1 MAGFIPT
8 PSFGCQ
14 VDRRPF
20 APEPP
25 VRVGT
30 VVEQPSDRFLMEFAS
45 RGVKWRPSIR
55 ARGMNQRRVRLQDFE
70 RPAALP
76 ICDQKELVRS
86 GGRLSGMRL
95 TPPLFLLANDRDDI
109 VVPALFGHRQRGCG
123 FAMWI
128 DPCAC
133 VGAMPHQ

>member
-70 RPAALP
+70 RPSALP

-86 GGRLSGMRL
+86 GGRLSGVRL
-95 TPPLFLLANDRDDI
+95 APPLLLFANHGRDI
-109 VVPALFGHRQRGCG
+109 LVTTLFGEGQRSC
-123 FAMWI
+123 
-128 DPCAC
+128 
-133 VGAMPHQ
+133 